1 VEPSTDPAA
10 EAAAGPAPLAPAP
23 SREPRQRWRLTFAR
37 RVSVDEPAVIG
48 RAYAALW
55 ESALLASG
63 LPVMT
68 GDSGRPRF
76 ALAAQLPAGASGRAE
91 LADTWLAERW
101 PAWRVREALEPV
113 LPPDHE
119 LVGCEDTWLGAPAL
133 PGRVAAAD
141 YLVELREPLDRASA
155 EAAAA
160 RLLAATRLPRV
171 RIKGTSAKT
180 YDLRPLLLAI
190 DVELSPDGGRVR
202 VRTRLHPELGSG
214 RPDEVIAA
222 LGEQLGVTLT
232 PASVARER
240 LLLVDDLEVRED

>member
-1 VEPSTDPAA
+1 MD
-10 EAAAGPAPLAPAP
+10 G
-23 SREPRQRWRLTFAR
+23 
-37 RVSVDEPAVIG
+37 PAVIG
-48 RAYAALW
+48 RAYATLW

-63 LPVMT
+63 LPVVI

-76 ALAAQLPAGASGRAE
+76 ALAAQLPAGASGLAE
-91 LADTWLAERW
+91 LADTWLTERW
-101 PAWRVREALEPV
+101 PAWRVRAALAPV

-119 LVGCEDTWLGAPAL
+119 LIGCEDTWLGAPAL
-133 PGRVAAAD
+133 AGRVAAAD
-141 YLVELREPLDRASA
+141 YLVELREPLEQASA

-171 RIKGTSAKT
+171 RIKGNSSKT

-190 DVELSPDGGRVR
+190 DVEPSSSGGRVR

-222 LGEQLGVTLT
+222 LGEELGGTLL
-232 PASVARER
+232 PVSIARDR
-240 LLLVDDLEVRED
+240 LVLIEDLGDAGG